1 MPILIKPITEY
12 AHNYSSSCS
21 CTCPVIDLAA
31 LLLLSLCVN
40 RQALYHVD
48 LALACVFALNWVF
61 WFWVAEDRVKY
72 VFSFLTLIDAI
83 TIIPAFA
90 LYGLGAIV
98 NTNVPGLNFLRVL
111 R

>member
-1 MPILIKPITEY
+1 MWRRKTSQALEAAPVSPLTWLP
-12 AHNYSSSCS
+12 CR
-21 CTCPVIDLAA
+21 CCPYV
-31 LLLLSLCVN
+31 SN

-48 LALACVFALNWVF
+48 LALACVFTLNWAF
-61 WFWVAEDRVKY
+61 WFWVAEDRIKY

-90 LYGLGAIV
+90 LYSLGAIV